1 MDEDL
6 LKIIFIMGSYI
17 TILDVF
23 KIHKKYHLGTEA
35 VVNMYLHHIL
45 IVGVVVGSFFKNLF
59 FQKIHL
65 AVCMCVTSAWLWNRG
80 CVLTKWQVEAVP
92 YTKQDLVDIV
102 EMDGNFTNQ
111 LLGHLMVM
119 VPAISYD
126 FYKILM

>member
-23 KIHKKYHLGTEA
+23 KIHKKYQLASEA

>member
-1 MDEDL
+1 MDGVLFKVIFL
-6 LKIIFIMGSYI
+6 LGSYI
-17 TILDVF
+17 SILDIF
-23 KIHKKYHLGTEA
+23 KIHKEYRLSAEA
-35 VVNMYLHHIL
+35 MVNIYLHHIL
-45 IVGVVVGSFFKNLF
+45 IVGVVVGSFFENIFLK
-59 FQKIHL
+59 KIHL

-80 CVLTKWQVEAVP
+80 CVLTKWQVETVP